1 MRTRIDV
8 KERAGAEG
16 KPKID
21 PAVLRAHEER
31 LATIAVCE
39 FFASLGRL
47 MLGKSGINTAGRPP
61 LYHESHKH
69 RETRETFERYRIT
82 CNAPWRD

>member
-1 MRTRIDV
+1 MRTRIDGRARG
-8 KERAGAEG
+8 KQERPRAN
-16 KPKID
+16 
-21 PAVLRAHEER
+21 PAMLRETEER

-39 FFASLGRL
+39 FFAALGRL
-47 MLGKSGINTAGRPP
+47 MRGKAGINTAGRPP
-61 LYHESHKH
+61 VHHESGKH